1 MVSVKPTVHV
11 TIRLQRDVKKEMDD
25 LAEIMGVQKTY
36 LCRWIIEG
44 FMETIKD
51 AEEPPDMPAVTQIA
65 RRLIHKKKQKYKVE
79 RDD

>member
-51 AEEPPDMPAVTQIA
+51 AE
-65 RRLIHKKKQKYKVE
+65 
-79 RDD
+79 

>member
-1 MVSVKPTVHV
+1 MVHVKPTVHV
-11 TIRLQRDVKKEMDD
+11 TIRLQKDVKKEMDD

-51 AEEPPDMPAVTQIA
+51 AEEPPEMPAVTQIA
-65 RRLIHKKKQKYKVE
+65 RRLIHKNNKQKYKAE
-79 RDD
+79 ND

>member
-11 TIRLQRDVKKEMDD
+11 TIRLQKEVKKEVDE

-65 RRLIHKKKQKYKVE
+65 RRLIHKQKQKYKAD